1 MEVLHRKIIQII
13 EKDSKVDAKTIAAML
28 DEDEM
33 KVQEAIHD
41 MEKKHIIGGY
51 HTIINWNKIEST
63 GVTAMVE
70 LNVTPQGGAGF
81 DAIAEKIYQF
91 PQVEALYLMSGGYDF
106 LVLVKA
112 NSLQEVAFFVSEHLA
127 SIEEVQ
133 RTATHF
139 RLLEYKEHGTILRKP
154 KKDGRMKVTL

>member
-1 MEVLHRKIIQII
+1 MEQLKKDIIKII
-13 EKDSKVDAKTIAAML
+13 EKDSRLTPATIGAML
-28 DEDEM
+28 NAEEESIRQAIAQMEEDN
-33 KVQEAIHD
+33 
-41 MEKKHIIGGY
+41 IISGY
-51 HTIINWNKIEST
+51 RTMINWNKIPSA

-106 LVLVKA
+106 LVLVKGE
-112 NSLQEVAFFVSEHLA
+112 SLQEIAFFVSEHLA

-133 RTATHF
+133 KTATHF
-139 RLLEYKEHGTILRKP
+139 RLLEYKEHGTILRSGKQ
-154 KKDGRMKVTL
+154 DGRMKVTL